1 MFVRPIPL
9 RGCDLHTI
17 QSNLLTHA
25 LYTRVSAS
33 AIRIVMKCEN
43 RLSRSDEIEKK
54 NIRLQTSEV

>member
-9 RGCDLHTI
+9 HDCDLHTI

-33 AIRIVMKCEN
+33 AIQIVMKCEN
-43 RLSRSDEIEKK
+43 RLSCLDGIEK
-54 NIRLQTSEV
+54 II